1 MTSRPLPPRSKMQTA
16 RPNNPSQTNGHAVLA
31 NGKSV
36 EDWQP
41 PSMIR
46 AEVKLGIDDN
56 VPPEYIEDLAQRLS
70 LHQRLSWS
78 NSEDEIQ
85 ELRNE
90 LRDRYGPIPDGV
102 EVMLETARL
111 RLLAEQADVASLRA
125 NGERARLLLNAPVG
139 GAKAQLQ
146 RLLGPNARIGNT
158 QIVIQ
163 LDKGLESA
171 EYIEEIAAVIET
183 IRNFKQRVMALLN
196 A

>member
-1 MTSRPLPPRSKMQTA
+1 
-16 RPNNPSQTNGHAVLA
+16 
-31 NGKSV
+31 
-36 EDWQP
+36 
-41 PSMIR
+41 MIR

-78 NSEDEIQ
+78 NSVDEIQ
-85 ELRNE
+85 ELRSE

-102 EVMLETARL
+102 EAMLETARL

-125 NGERARLLLNAPVG
+125 NDERARLLLNAPVG
-139 GAKAQLQ
+139 GAKSQLQ
-146 RLLGPNARIGNT
+146 RLLGPDARVGNT

-163 LDKGLESA
+163 LDKGLKPA
-171 EYIEEIAAVIET
+171 EYIEEIAAVLET